1 MASVA
6 GLIVGSI
13 ETKGYVILDYE
24 LECFDSIVVA
34 VDDPLDEEARKM
46 SITMF

>member
-6 GLIVGSI
+6 IVGNI
-13 ETKGYVILDYE
+13 ETKECVILDYE
-24 LECFDSIVVA
+24 SECFDSIVVA

-46 SITMF
+46 SIAMF

>member
-6 GLIVGSI
+6 GLIVGNI

-34 VDDPLDEEARKM
+34 VDDPLDEEARMM